1 MYKKIYPIENLLVA
15 YLKARKGKTQKHY
28 VIKFEKKLQSNL
40 LKLSEELH
48 LQTYQPR
55 PLKTFIVK
63 DPKTRKISKSKF
75 RDRIIHHALINV
87 IGNLFQ
93 KSFIY
98 DSHANQIGKG
108 TLKAIERFDLFKRK
122 VSKNNTRKCYVLK
135 ADIKHYFEEVDHSIL
150 FSIIGR
156 KITDEKVL
164 WLISKILSNGSLAE
178 AGGGERT
185 RGMPLG
191 SHTSQF
197 FANLYLN
204 ELDQFVKHE
213 LKVKYYIRYVDDF
226 VILSSSKLELI
237 EYRGKIDEF
246 LRNKLKLTLHPDKT
260 KICLLD
266 RGVTFL
272 GFRIFYYHKIPKKSN
287 YNKFESKFKELKVLY
302 REKQISREKVIEA
315 LEGWM
320 AYANHGNTYR
330 YRRNLLRQFNRHFP
344 IYNKSQIIKSKKNTN
359 FFRKVYASKVEFSV
373 QKTLALVHKGLNVIE
388 IAKFRGFKE
397 GTVWSHFENLIE
409 HGQLAV
415 WKIMPKRKI
424 VKILQNIRNSSES
437 LTHIKMRFLSKKITF
452 NEIACVRAHLKMK
465 EKIKNKIS

>member
-178 AGGGERT
+178 AGGGRT
-185 RGMPLG
+185 Y
-191 SHTSQF
+191 S
-197 FANLYLN
+197 
-204 ELDQFVKHE
+204 
-213 LKVKYYIRYVDDF
+213 RYAF
-226 VILSSSKLELI
+226 REPYFSIL
-237 EYRGKIDEF
+237 
-246 LRNKLKLTLHPDKT
+246 
-260 KICLLD
+260 C
-266 RGVTFL
+266 
-272 GFRIFYYHKIPKKSN
+272 
-287 YNKFESKFKELKVLY
+287 
-302 REKQISREKVIEA
+302 
-315 LEGWM
+315 
-320 AYANHGNTYR
+320 
-330 YRRNLLRQFNRHFP
+330 
-344 IYNKSQIIKSKKNTN
+344 
-359 FFRKVYASKVEFSV
+359 
-373 QKTLALVHKGLNVIE
+373 
-388 IAKFRGFKE
+388 
-397 GTVWSHFENLIE
+397 
-409 HGQLAV
+409 
-415 WKIMPKRKI
+415 
-424 VKILQNIRNSSES
+424 
-437 LTHIKMRFLSKKITF
+437 
-452 NEIACVRAHLKMK
+452 
-465 EKIKNKIS
+465 